1 MAKSSSLLAV
11 DTTKSFEE
19 ENSFGDDEAISFT
32 ERLSSIPMYAM
43 TISQLQSAYDGLK
56 EKNDFLKKTLDT
68 SEQCVQTLRDVASPV
83 VWAAT
88 NTALKV
94 AKPVVGDDPMG
105 RMDSA
110 ASEVLAKVQEVF
122 PIVNQTPS
130 QIATSTKTSI
140 QEKTNQ
146 YVEKVKESRVADA
159 LTKQADTAVSFSELM
174 VEICLPTQGSDPE
187 DVMELEKAEEDED
200 KGIIVRA
207 TNLKNRAKRRG
218 RRQLLTY
225 RPVQATVDV
234 VQYTQVKIAEMNE
247 KLWQGTNYVSSKA
260 NEVKD
265 AVSSK
270 ASEVKENVISKVPIV
285 NSIQARQPAL
295 ANGQEEQVI
304 SNADAPEECQITDQC
319 QNTYTTNMYIPK
331 KALQATGKVIVSAKE
346 IVFSY
351 TKAESVRDMPR
362 SVMQIAD
369 DYYSNLRQEVP
380 IVDSIHDKAVAFV
393 SVPAQVVS
401 KYIHGSRSVQWI
413 LPKSIGTNQIQV
425 FQEADD
431 QSSCS
436 RSSKQQ

>member
-351 TKAESVRDMPR
+351 TKV
-362 SVMQIAD
+362 AD
-369 DYYSNLRQEVP
+369 V
-380 IVDSIHDKAVAFV
+380 
-393 SVPAQVVS
+393 
-401 KYIHGSRSVQWI
+401 
-413 LPKSIGTNQIQV
+413 
-425 FQEADD
+425 
-431 QSSCS
+431 
-436 RSSKQQ
+436 